1 MYKRQFLHRV
11 GRNADHHILTHALAH
26 LGGGHVALA
35 HMDALG
41 VALHGHIY
49 VVVDEQRHAVLL
61 AQGVD
66 LNGLLQKIGVI
77 QMLFPQL
84 YAGGTALQGAFH
96 LLVQGL
102 LAHPGAVGHGV

>member
-1 MYKRQFLHRV
+1 MPS
-11 GRNADHHILTHALAH
+11 A
-26 LGGGHVALA
+26 
-35 HMDALG
+35 
-41 VALHGHIY
+41 ALHGHIY

-84 YAGGTALQGAFH
+84 HAGGTALQGAFH